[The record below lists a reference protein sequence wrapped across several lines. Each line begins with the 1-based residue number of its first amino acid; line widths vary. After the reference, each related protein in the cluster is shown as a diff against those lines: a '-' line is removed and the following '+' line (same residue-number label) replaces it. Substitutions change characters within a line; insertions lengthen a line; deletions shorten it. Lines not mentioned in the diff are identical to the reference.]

1 MRFNALEQGV
11 FLPLGD
17 GFARGGERFGQM
29 RVDVENDV
37 VGAGVHGGNQ
47 RAFNHLMRRMFQ
59 QEAVFECARFVFVG
73 VADHIAV
80 AAFAGAFRHGCPFA
94 VGGEAC
100 AAHAA
105 QACVFQ
111 HLGDVVGR
119 GEGVEQAFAA
129 AYGQPCVQV
138 GADEAAGVE

>member
-1 MRFNALEQGV
+1 MRFNALEQRV
-11 FLPLGD
+11 FLPLGNR
-17 GFARGGERFGQM
+17 FARGGERFGEV

-47 RAFNHLMRRMFQ
+47 CAFNHLMRRVFQ

-73 VADHIAV
+73 VADHIAI
-80 AAFAGAFRHGCPFA
+80 ACFAGRFCHRCPFA

-105 QACVFQ
+105 
-111 HLGDVVGR
+111 
-119 GEGVEQAFAA
+119 
-129 AYGQPCVQV
+129 
-138 GADEAAGVE
+138 